1 MLSVRSFKNKNNK
14 IFILYFFFWRI
25 IYWILGNFYT
35 SGFFLSPFKYFSLLL
50 TCMVSQE
57 KSHTILI
64 LLPLLSFFP
73 LWHLSSYSASLIFCS
88 LNIISLVWIVL
99 YLYWLVFSE
108 LPGFVCWCLS
118 LVLKNLGHYYF
129 RFPPPPVLFPYLF
142 LVFLLYVCYT
152 FCNCPTVF
160 GYSDSLKPIF

>member
-35 SGFFLSPFKYFSLLL
+35 SGFFLSTFKYFSLLL

-57 KSHTILI
+57 KSHRILI
-64 LLPLLSFFP
+64 LPLLSFFP
-73 LWHLSSYSASLIFCS
+73 PLTSFILLCIFDFLQFEYHIPGVDCSVFILLGVLWTSWICVLVSVISVEKSWPLLFQIF
-88 LNIISLVWIVL
+88 
-99 YLYWLVFSE
+99 
-108 LPGFVCWCLS
+108 
-118 LVLKNLGHYYF
+118 
-129 RFPPPPVLFPYLF
+129 FPILFPYLF
-142 LVFLLYVCYT
+142 LVFLLYICYT